1 MRVEIYVEGAGNPE
15 LVRQCR
21 RAFKLLLE
29 KAGCRGSLPSVIPC
43 GGRDQAYRNFVN
55 APRESGLRLLLLV
68 DSEAS
73 VTAKTKWEHVAQR
86 AGDGWPCPDGAT
98 EDDLHFMSQCMES
111 WFLADRPTLS
121 EYFGKNFHEKGLPA
135 NPAIESIPKGD
146 VMQGL
151 KRATTRTS
159 KGEYQKGRDS
169 FELLSRIR
177 PETLGELPFAQGFL
191 RVVRAAVLA

>member
-73 VTAKTKWEHVAQR
+73 VTAKTKWEHIAQR

-111 WFLADRPTLS
+111 WFLADRPTMS
-121 EYFGKNFHEKGLPA
+121 EYFGKNFHEK
-135 NPAIESIPKGD
+135 
-146 VMQGL
+146 
-151 KRATTRTS
+151 RATGARRIPVADPTPRSPATEAVPSTR
-159 KGEYQKGRDS
+159 R
-169 FELLSRIR
+169 
-177 PETLGELPFAQGFL
+177 
-191 RVVRAAVLA
+191 RATAGG